1 MLNISNVSAITS
13 PYIASNAAFFTFSS
27 CYYIKISSYSAS
39 GKSGILATVNNSSIN
54 AVLYYFINII

>member
-54 AVLYYFINII
+54 AVLY